1 MEDANMKG
9 ASWIGIKMFHL
20 KLACMPTQ
28 FLKYINCQMLSSCA
42 ENNSQNEE
50 ITMST

>member
-9 ASWIGIKMFHL
+9 ASWIGIKMFHI
-20 KLACMPTQ
+20 KSSMPTQ
-28 FLKYINCQMLSSCA
+28 FLKYIYCQMLSSCA